1 MWKMI
6 ILTVTAA
13 GLDIQSVGFQSRE
26 ACMQT
31 LRALNSPETFE
42 GTQIDFELP
51 ITRGWCVDD
60 EPFDGDSGDDRNYQ
74 RLWR

>member
-1 MWKMI
+1 
-6 ILTVTAA
+6 
-13 GLDIQSVGFQSRE
+13 
-26 ACMQT
+26 MQT

-60 EPFDGDSGDDRNYQ
+60 EPVDGDSEDDRNYQ